1 MSEVTT
7 VEGRLASYLRAV
19 EPAVPAA
26 LVSAEAFDALRVVA
40 QQVPPAL
47 AATTFGFECRL
58 GDPAAWADLV
68 AYADAG
74 PGRDALAD
82 LAPDLLADPTW
93 RRVRD
98 LARTWR
104 SPGSVLRD
112 GVENLWLEFDLEGRA
127 TASLQA
133 GAVPPSIFGGLPP
146 WDQDR
151 PQPSTYRPNVDG
163 YLAAVTAIL
172 RALGREVSEETERC
186 LARCFAALQRHEYLF
201 QVGLM
206 LTRAVDTVRLCIR
219 LRTTSRT
226 RDYLTA
232 VGWPGVAGPGA
243 GTNTPGQDALDDLLA
258 LVGPTDHTWL
268 HLDVGHGVQPT
279 IGLECYFAGNAQP
292 RREPRWAALLGVLVE
307 RGLCT
312 RAKRDALLAYP
323 GHAGDAAGA
332 APWPAELVAAEE
344 LLEGRRRST
353 FVRTLHHLKVVLRP
367 GGVLEAKAYLAA
379 NLHWYAPEGT
389 RR

>member
-1 MSEVTT
+1 MSEVEM

-40 QQVPPAL
+40 QQVPPPL

-68 AYADAG
+68 AYAVAG

-82 LAPDLLADPTW
+82 LPPALLAEPTW

-98 LARTWR
+98 LAQAWR
-104 SPGSVLRD
+104 SPDSVLHD
-112 GVENLWLEFDLEGRA
+112 GADNLWLEFDLEGRA
-127 TASLQA
+127 AAALEA
-133 GAVPPSIFGGLPP
+133 RAVPPSVFVGLPA

-151 PQPSTYRPNVDG
+151 PQPSTYRPNVGG
-163 YLAAVTAIL
+163 YLAAVTAVL
-172 RALGREVSEETERC
+172 RALDRDVTEETERC
-186 LARCFAALQRHEYLF
+186 LARCFGALRRHEYLF

-206 LTRAVDTVRLCIR
+206 LTRRVDTVRLCIR

-232 VGWPGVAGPGA
+232 VGWPGVAGRR
-243 GTNTPGQDALDDLLA
+243 TPGHDALDDLLA
-258 LVGPTDHTWL
+258 LVEPTDHTWL
-268 HLDVGHGVQPT
+268 HLDVGPHVQPT

-292 RREPRWAALLGVLVE
+292 SREPRWTALLGVLVE

-323 GHAGDAAGA
+323 GHAGNGAGA
-332 APWPAELVAAEE
+332 APWPADLVAAED
-344 LLEGRRRST
+344 LLEGCRRST
-353 FVRTLHHLKVVLRP
+353 FVRTLHHVKVVLRP
-367 GGVLEAKAYLAA
+367 GGTLEAKAYLAA

-389 RR
+389 LR